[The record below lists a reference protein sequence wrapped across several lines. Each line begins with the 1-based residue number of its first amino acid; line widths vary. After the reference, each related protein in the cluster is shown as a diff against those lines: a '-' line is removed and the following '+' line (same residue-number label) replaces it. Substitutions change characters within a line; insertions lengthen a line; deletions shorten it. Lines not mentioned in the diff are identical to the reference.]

1 MLEIFSLS
9 VLLPV
14 VVILRRVI
22 GFDYSHDH
30 SGMARSSKKKDDD
43 TVNTKDSSAYMASL
57 IVDFLFIVVPIL
69 LIFTVL
75 SEWTHVMAALL
86 TLILLLCIIV
96 KRDDS
101 SIMKRRQSLD
111 FTRKILSSFRALTM
125 MVTCFCILAVDFQ
138 IFPRKYAKTETYGT
152 GWMDLGVGSFVLANA
167 LVSRQARNV
176 HSAGLKTA
184 LQSTC
189 PLILLGLGRIVSTR
203 GIDYQVHVGE
213 YGVHWNFFFTLAAV
227 ALLTSIINI
236 HPRYCGI
243 LGLFILT
250 GVKCLSSIRC

>member
-1 MLEIFSLS
+1 MEL
-9 VLLPV
+9 
-14 VVILRRVI
+14 
-22 GFDYSHDH
+22 
-30 SGMARSSKKKDDD
+30 
-43 TVNTKDSSAYMASL
+43 
-57 IVDFLFIVVPIL
+57 
-69 LIFTVL
+69 
-75 SEWTHVMAALL
+75 
-86 TLILLLCIIV
+86 
-96 KRDDS
+96 
-101 SIMKRRQSLD
+101 
-111 FTRKILSSFRALTM
+111 
-125 MVTCFCILAVDFQ
+125 
-138 IFPRKYAKTETYGT
+138 
-152 GWMDLGVGSFVLANA
+152 VG
-167 LVSRQARNV
+167 
-176 HSAGLKTA
+176 GLKTA